1 MLPHVNNMTDTVL
14 YVATAEKLAQRIAD
28 HAPLP
33 VLLVKEAVRGMPLVM
48 FTILGAVLAFTASA
62 QQFKPVP
69 ALALPRLPHGVVEL
83 RVAYVVNPRMPQ
95 EPGPQ
100 QIDALL
106 AHARTA
112 AREHFGVEI
121 MFTSPREMQVHDIFD
136 KFSPQMRA
144 SLNGAVYD
152 FKTGTGDLERMRRS
166 FAGYLRGAADEF
178 DDLYALAQPYL
189 FGPLEVRTVEALAD
203 GLLRTHL
210 ERLVDFSLFNARF
223 GGKLIDDTPYNEL
236 IYWSAAPRLA
246 LPFDVIIT
254 NQLIASAE
262 YGALS
267 IHSAIRGGVTDGFT
281 TVNPSARFGTTA
293 ILSVY
298 PFIAGDDSSRQMRAN
313 ETYTDDEAM
322 RFAAHVLVHELG
334 HMLFHFGHPH
344 GRASCVMNPP
354 LLLHYRAWVNQL
366 SAADC
371 KPASSAAMTPGFVKF
386 LPLRAAD

>member
-1 MLPHVNNMTDTVL
+1 MFSELMCAL
-14 YVATAEKLAQRIAD
+14 RAT
-28 HAPLP
+28 
-33 VLLVKEAVRGMPLVM
+33 M
-48 FTILGAVLAFTASA
+48 LGALPCIVFALLGAASAYNASA
-62 QQFKPVP
+62 QQPKPAGV
-69 ALALPRLPHGVVEL
+69 LALPKLPNGAVEL
-83 RVAYVVNPRMPQ
+83 RVAYAINPRMPQ
-95 EPGPQ
+95 EPGLQ

-106 AHARTA
+106 AHARVA

-121 MFTSPREMQVHDIFD
+121 VFTGPREMLVRDIFD
-136 KFSPQMRA
+136 KFSPQARA
-144 SLNGAVYD
+144 ALNGAVYD
-152 FKTGTGDLERMRRS
+152 FKTGTGDLERLRRS

-189 FGPLEVRTVEALAD
+189 FGPLEVRTVDALAAS
-203 GLLRTHL
+203 LLRTHL
-210 ERLVDFSLFNARF
+210 ERLVDYSLFNARF

-262 YGALS
+262 YSAVS

-293 ILSVY
+293 ILSLY
-298 PFIAGDDSSRQMRAN
+298 PFIATDDNTRQMRAN

-322 RFAAHVLVHELG
+322 RYAALVLVHELG

-344 GRASCVMNPP
+344 GRAACVMNLP
-354 LLLHYRAWVNQL
+354 LLLHYRAWASQL
-366 SAADC
+366 SAPDC
-371 KPASSAAMTPGFVKF
+371 KPSSSAAMTPGFVRF

>member
-1 MLPHVNNMTDTVL
+1 MLWRTVL
-14 YVATAEKLAQRIAD
+14 VI
-28 HAPLP
+28 
-33 VLLVKEAVRGMPLVM
+33 VS
-48 FTILGAVLAFTASA
+48 ILGAALTISAAA
-62 QQFKPVP
+62 QQPRLSG
-69 ALALPRLPHGVVEL
+69 ALALPRLPSGTVEL

-95 EPGPQ
+95 EPGMQ

-106 AHARTA
+106 AHARAA

-121 MFTSPREMQVHDIFD
+121 TFTSPREMLMRDIFD
-136 KFSPQMRA
+136 KFSPQARTA
-144 SLNGAVYD
+144 LNGAVYD

-178 DDLYALAQPYL
+178 DDLYTLAQPYL
-189 FGPLEVRTVEALAD
+189 FGPLEVRTIEALAD

-236 IYWSAAPRLA
+236 IYWSAAPRLP

-262 YGALS
+262 YSAVS

-298 PFIAGDDSSRQMRAN
+298 PFIAVDDSSRQMRAN

-322 RFAAHVLVHELG
+322 RYAALVLVHELG

-344 GRASCVMNPP
+344 GRAACVMNLP
-354 LLLHYRAWVNQL
+354 LLLHYRAWANQL

-371 KPASSAAMTPGFVKF
+371 KPSSSAAMTPGFVRF
-386 LPLRAAD
+386 LPLRAAN